1 MDTIMQLCSQ
11 PSFLFK
17 ILFVLFYHE
26 DKRDGSSFNVYI
38 YWYLGEISILILTWK
53 FNISFRSEFNDLFI
67 RAMLVFIV
75 AIYLLNDIWYKTRC
89 EIRFNYLYRKLCS
102 IDVNKSWRDRF
113 SFFFLFFFEAS
124 NRSIALKRQ
133 TREERSGSWTYRRA
147 SCRAIIVL

>member
-75 AIYLLNDIWYKTRC
+75 AIYLLNDI
-89 EIRFNYLYRKLCS
+89 
-102 IDVNKSWRDRF
+102 
-113 SFFFLFFFEAS
+113 
-124 NRSIALKRQ
+124 
-133 TREERSGSWTYRRA
+133 
-147 SCRAIIVL
+147 